1 MAQGLPNQPDAN
13 LFPLQSARPEDS
25 QLAVQRKEEL
35 TAYVKSF
42 YRSSWDWRSARY
54 HAQWDKYDR
63 NYHSIYDPVLLGRKE
78 PWQSTMFRSVTL
90 QNCETIWSQ
99 LFKTAMAPQPPVQV
113 EAGADGDDL
122 QAELIQDASAYEWG
136 RSKFPVAF
144 YDTGKEAI
152 RYGSGFMKIYWRKTV
167 DTRQRKQ
174 PLMGTSPQDFAN
186 SLSPQQLYGQQP
198 INPPPFQG
206 YGTQPQEVLVENNL
220 VTENIHIRNIFPE
233 PNTLDWKKYIH
244 RQKMPYGWIIDNI
257 KKGKF
262 FDVSQDLYG
271 VVEGY
276 RFDDDLRTSK
286 ADRKFIDLTRIWS
299 LHEKLHTIWELNAAI
314 PRKWINF
321 DIPDGVDAEQLVPGK
336 VLVASGAWLL
346 SSEEAE
352 DPEGLGNL
360 LKMDYIRTGEPYGKG
375 IPEMIIDDQDEINEL
390 RNLRVDN
397 VNLIMNKMMAVF
409 EKAIV
414 NRKDFV
420 SQPGGVIRLKDQIFT
435 GGEPDIRKVVTPIEF
450 PDVSQSAFKET
461 MEIERGIQEITG
473 ANRVTLGSSSQVRDT
488 NQTLGGMEL
497 LKQMF
502 NERQAAYG
510 MLIEWEFLIE
520 AARRTYA
527 LIYQKLGP
535 SDMKQILG
543 TNPVQIGTVNV
554 PAPPPPPSPH
564 PSLPPMPQAPPIS
577 QPVIVPRYLAFAF
590 VPPEMVDASYRFKP
604 MGIFSMENKIVKS
617 AQVMDAIKV
626 GTVGPM
632 AQLNV
637 SAALQY
643 VLEKLQGI
651 PEAAA
656 WFPPFPNTPGV
667 PGGAPPPM
675 IPPGMPPGGPPPAG
689 GAQPPAGGPPQGIP
703 GGIPGVAG
711 PNRVGVPNTR
721 QMAPGLKSGPNGNR
735 PSFLPRNP
743 IRREPVVG

>member
-1 MAQGLPNQPDAN
+1 MAQGLPNQPDSN
-13 LFPLQSARPEDS
+13 TFPSQVAKPGDS
-25 QLAVQRKEEL
+25 QLAIQRKEEL
-35 TAYVKSF
+35 TSYVKSF

-90 QNCETIWSQ
+90 QNAETITSQ
-99 LFKTAMAPQPPVQV
+99 LFKTAMAPNPPVQV
-113 EAGADGDDL
+113 EAGPDGDDL
-122 QAELIQDASAYEWG
+122 QAELIQDASAYEWN
-136 RSKFPVAF
+136 RSKFPIAF
-144 YDTGKEAI
+144 YDTLKEAV
-152 RYGSGFMKIYWRKTV
+152 RYGSGFCKIYWERIE
-167 DTRQRKQ
+167 DTRMRKQ
-174 PLMGTSPQDFAN
+174 MAG
-186 SLSPQQLYGQQP
+186 LSPQEFAQGLTPDQLRGNSP
-198 INPPPFQG
+198 IPPPPFQG
-206 YGTQPQEVLVENNL
+206 YKMAPQQVLLKNNL

-262 FDVSQDLYG
+262 FDVAQDLSG
-271 VVEGY
+271 ITEGY

-299 LHEKLHTIWELNAAI
+299 LHEKTHTIWELNAPI
-314 PRKWINF
+314 PRKWIDF
-321 DIPDGVDAEQLVPGK
+321 DMPDGPDAEILVPAK
-336 VLVASGAWLL
+336 VLVASGAYLL

-352 DPEGLGNL
+352 DIEGLGNL

-375 IPEMIIDDQDEINEL
+375 IPEMILDDQDEINEL

-397 VNLIMNKMMAVF
+397 VNLIMNKMLAVF

-420 SQPGGVIRLKDQIFT
+420 SQPGGVIRLKDQIFAN
-435 GGEPDIRKVVTPIEF
+435 GEPDIRKVLTPIEF
-450 PDVSQSAFKET
+450 PDVSQSAYKET

-502 NERQAAYG
+502 NERVAAYG

-527 LIYQKLGP
+527 LIYQKLQP
-535 SDMKQILG
+535 DDMKSILG
-543 TNPVQIGTVNV
+543 TNPVQIGTV
-554 PAPPPPPSPH
+554 PAPPPPPA
-564 PSLPPMPQAPPIS
+564 PPGMPPLPQAPP
-577 QPVIVPRYLAFAF
+577 QPVLVPRYMAFAF
-590 VPPEMVDASYRFKP
+590 VPPEMVDSSYRFKA

-626 GTVGPM
+626 GSIQPGM
-632 AQLNV
+632 MNI

-656 WFPPFPNTPGV
+656 WFPPFPNLPGI
-667 PGGAPPPM
+667 PGGQPQMGPPGLPPP
-675 IPPGMPPGGPPPAG
+675 PGGGPPPP
-689 GAQPPAGGPPQGIP
+689 QQGIP
-703 GGIPGVAG
+703 GGIPGTGG
-711 PNRVGVPNTR
+711 PNHVGVPNTR
-721 QMAPGLKSGPNGNR
+721 QVAPGLKGGPHGNQ
-735 PSFLPRNP
+735 PSFLPKNP
-743 IRREPVVG
+743 IRREPVTG